1 MTAAIQSLDRT
12 RLVDFSQ
19 LSHREY
25 SAEKGVAALLLMPSN
40 LEITQAGDR
49 LREESVSPTE
59 TVLDLAPPVVDAPA
73 RLDETGVELKRGA
86 FLNTIAMLAS
96 NFRGIFTFLVA
107 RLLGPAALGI
117 FSVAWSTTDIISKIG
132 VLGLDNAITTFMAR
146 SEAVGNRAQSRALFR
161 FAVVLGVAQSIVT
174 AAVVIVALRF
184 FNNRLHVQ
192 SQMVSALALVLCAM
206 PGLALYRISTAVS
219 RGMKVMQ
226 HDIYSRGMTEPIATT
241 LAFLLAL
248 AVGFKESSPEVAAIV
263 GTAASGLI
271 ALTLASTL
279 FRHVPAHTDDV
290 SPLGEARSLIAYAST
305 ISVYQLINA
314 FISRLDLL
322 MLGYFVGRAPGVT
335 LATVGVYSAVIGTAN
350 GLRKVN
356 QAFNP
361 IFAPVVAGMTAT
373 GNHHIAA
380 ATYARLAQWMLWIL
394 LPLVAVMSRAG
405 SRILLIYGPA
415 FWQGGV
421 WLGIVALASAIN
433 AFVALGETVIMVQRP
448 HLNLLHSSI
457 TCAVA
462 AGGLLWSIPRF
473 GVMGAAVGIL
483 LPYIVQGILR
493 YTTLRWVFHWK
504 DSWSDIRPPL
514 IAAGIAIVPALV
526 CRMFMSGIAGQVT
539 SAAAFLVVFGVQWLR
554 HHIHRKDGPDRKSTR
569 LN

>member
-1 MTAAIQSLDRT
+1 
-12 RLVDFSQ
+12 
-19 LSHREY
+19 
-25 SAEKGVAALLLMPSN
+25 MPSN
-40 LEITQAGDR
+40 LEITRGGDR
-49 LREESVSPTE
+49 LRDESVSPAE
-59 TVLDLAPPVVDAPA
+59 IALDVAPPVVDAPA
-73 RLDETGVELKRGA
+73 RVDQTGVELKRGA

-107 RLLGPAALGI
+107 RMLGPAALGI

-132 VLGLDNAITTFMAR
+132 VLGLDNAITTFIAR
-146 SEAVGNRAQSRALFR
+146 SEAVGNRARSRALFR
-161 FAVVLGVAQSIVT
+161 VAVVMGVAQSVVT
-174 AAVVIVALRF
+174 AAVVIVGLRF

-192 SQMVSALALVLCAM
+192 PQMVSALALVLCAM

-263 GTAASGLI
+263 GTATSGLI
-271 ALTLASTL
+271 ALALASTL
-279 FRHVPAHTDDV
+279 FRHIPAHTDVV
-290 SPLGEARSLIAYAST
+290 SPRGEAGSLIAYAAP
-305 ISVYQLINA
+305 ISIYQLINA
-314 FISRLDLL
+314 FIARLDLL

-373 GNHHIAA
+373 GDHETAA

-394 LPLVAVMSRAG
+394 LPLVAVMSLAG
-405 SRILLIYGPA
+405 GTILLIYGPA

-433 AFVALGETVIMVQRP
+433 AFVALGETIIMVQRP

-457 TCAVA
+457 TCTVA
-462 AGGLLWSIPRF
+462 AAGLLWLIPRF
-473 GVMGAAVGIL
+473 GVMGAAFGIL
-483 LPYIVQGILR
+483 LPYVIQGILR
-493 YTTLRWVFHWK
+493 YATLRWVFHWK

-514 IAAGIAIVPALV
+514 IAAAIALIPALV
-526 CRMFMSGIAGQVT
+526 CRTFLSGIAGQVI
-539 SAAAFLVVFGVQWLR
+539 SAAAFLAVFGVQWLQ
-554 HHIHRKDGPDRKSTR
+554 HHIHRKDERP
-569 LN
+569 

>member
-1 MTAAIQSLDRT
+1 MYN
-12 RLVDFSQ
+12 V
-19 LSHREY
+19 
-25 SAEKGVAALLLMPSN
+25 
-40 LEITQAGDR
+40 EIAQGNDR
-49 LREESVSPTE
+49 LRKESASAMDAA
-59 TVLDLAPPVVDAPA
+59 LDVAPLVVDAPA
-73 RLDETGVELKRGA
+73 RVDETGVELKRGA

-132 VLGLDNAITTFMAR
+132 VLGLDNAITTFIAR
-146 SEAVGNRAQSRALFR
+146 SEAVGNRARSRALFR
-161 FAVVLGVAQSIVT
+161 IAVALGVAQSIVT
-174 AAVVIVALRF
+174 AGIVIVALRF

-192 SQMVSALALVLCAM
+192 PQLVSALALVLCAM

-226 HDIYSRGMTEPIATT
+226 HDIYSRGMMEPIATT
-241 LAFLLAL
+241 LAFLLAV
-248 AVGFKESSPEVAAIV
+248 AVGFNESSPEVAAII

-271 ALTLASTL
+271 AVALASTL
-279 FRHVPAHTDDV
+279 FRHIPAHADAV
-290 SPLGEARSLIAYAST
+290 SAVREARSLLGYAAP
-305 ISVYQLINA
+305 ISIYQLINA
-314 FISRLDLL
+314 FVARLDLI

-373 GNHHIAA
+373 GDHQIAA

-394 LPLVAVMSRAG
+394 LPLVAVLSLAG
-405 SRILLIYGPA
+405 STILLIYGPA
-415 FWQGGV
+415 FWQGGL
-421 WLGIVALASAIN
+421 WLGIVAVASATN
-433 AFVALGETVIMVQRP
+433 AFVSLGETVIMVQRP

-457 TCAVA
+457 TCSVA
-462 AGGLLWSIPRF
+462 FAGLLWLIPRF
-473 GVMGAAVGIL
+473 GPLGAAVGIL
-483 LPYIVQGILR
+483 LPYVVQGILR
-493 YTTLRWVFHWK
+493 YATLRWVFHWK

-514 IAAGIAIVPALV
+514 DAAGIALVPAIICRLLLV
-526 CRMFMSGIAGQVT
+526 GIVGQVT
-539 SAAAFLVVFGVQWLR
+539 SAGIFLAIFGVQWWQ
-554 HHIHRKDGPDRKSTR
+554 HHIHRKDKHS
-569 LN
+569 

>member
-1 MTAAIQSLDRT
+1 MMSNI
-12 RLVDFSQ
+12 
-19 LSHREY
+19 EI
-25 SAEKGVAALLLMPSN
+25 AEAS
-40 LEITQAGDR
+40 DR
-49 LREESVSPTE
+49 LRDQLVRTTE
-59 TVLDLAPPVVDAPA
+59 ATLDVPPPAVDAPA
-73 RLDETGVELKRGA
+73 RVDETGVELKRGA

-132 VLGLDNAITTFMAR
+132 VLGLDNAITTFIAR
-146 SEAVGNRAQSRALFR
+146 SEAVGHHARSRALFR
-161 FAVVLGVAQSIVT
+161 VAVVLGVAQSTVVAVLAI
-174 AAVVIVALRF
+174 AAIRLFRD
-184 FNNRLHVQ
+184 RLHLQ
-192 SQMVSALALVLCAM
+192 PEMASALSLVLCAM
-206 PGLALYRISTAVS
+206 PGLALYRISTSVS
-219 RGMKVMQ
+219 RGMKVMR
-226 HDIYSRGMTEPIATT
+226 HDIFSRGMTDPIATT
-241 LAFLLAL
+241 LAFLLAI
-248 AVGFKESSPEVAAIV
+248 AVGFKEFSPGVAAIV
-263 GTAASGLI
+263 GTAASGI
-271 ALTLASTL
+271 VALRLASSC
-279 FRHVPAHTDDV
+279 FHDVPAPTTV
-290 SPLGEARSLIAYAST
+290 MSPVAEARSLLAYSAP

-314 FISRLDLL
+314 LIARLDLIL
-322 MLGYFVGRAPGVT
+322 LGYFVGRAPGVT

-373 GNHHIAA
+373 GDHDVAA
-380 ATYARLAQWMLWIL
+380 ATYARLAEWMLWIL
-394 LPLVAVMSRAG
+394 LPLVAVMSLAG
-405 SRILLIYGPA
+405 STILLIYGPA

-462 AGGLLWSIPRF
+462 AGGLLWLIPRF
-473 GVMGAAVGIL
+473 GVMGAAFGIL

-493 YTTLRWVFHWK
+493 YATLRWVFHWK

-514 IAAGIAIVPALV
+514 LAAAIALVPALV
-526 CRMFMSGIAGQVT
+526 CRALLEGIVGQVS
-539 SAAAFLVVFGVQWLR
+539 SAAAFLAVFGSQWWQ
-554 HHIHRKDGPDRKSTR
+554 HHTHSKHQRA
-569 LN
+569 

>member
-1 MTAAIQSLDRT
+1 MTRNI
-12 RLVDFSQ
+12 
-19 LSHREY
+19 
-25 SAEKGVAALLLMPSN
+25 
-40 LEITQAGDR
+40 EIAQACDR
-49 LREESVSPTE
+49 LREESERT
-59 TVLDLAPPVVDAPA
+59 TGGVLDVPPPAEDAPA
-73 RLDETGVELKRGA
+73 RVDETGVELKRGA

-107 RLLGPAALGI
+107 RMLGPAALGI

-132 VLGLDNAITTFMAR
+132 VLGLDNAITTFIAR
-146 SEAVGNRAQSRALFR
+146 SEAMGNRVRSRALFR
-161 FAVVLGVAQSIVT
+161 AAVVLGVAQSVVT
-174 AAVVIVALRF
+174 AAIVIVGLRF
-184 FNNRLHVQ
+184 FNNRLHVRP
-192 SQMVSALALVLCAM
+192 QMVSALALVLCAM
-206 PGLALYRISTAVS
+206 PGLALYRISTAIS

-271 ALTLASTL
+271 ALALASTL
-279 FRHVPAHTDDV
+279 FRHMPAQTDVV
-290 SPLGEARSLIAYAST
+290 SPLGEARSLLAYAAP
-305 ISVYQLINA
+305 ISIYQLINA
-314 FISRLDLL
+314 FIARLDLI

-373 GNHHIAA
+373 GDHDVAA

-394 LPLVAVMSRAG
+394 LPLVAVMSLAG
-405 SRILLIYGPA
+405 GTILLIYGPA
-415 FWQGGV
+415 FQQGGV

-457 TCAVA
+457 TCTVA
-462 AGGLLWSIPRF
+462 AAGLLWLIPRF
-473 GVMGAAVGIL
+473 GAMGAAFGIL
-483 LPYIVQGILR
+483 LPYLVQGMLR
-493 YTTLRWVFHWK
+493 YATLRWVFHWK

-514 IAAGIAIVPALV
+514 IAAGIAFVPALI
-526 CRMFMSGIAGQVT
+526 CRAFLGGIAGQVI
-539 SAAAFLVVFGVQWLR
+539 SAAAFLAVFGVQWLQ
-554 HHIHRKDGPDRKSTR
+554 HHIHRKDEYP
-569 LN
+569 

>member
-1 MTAAIQSLDRT
+1 MPVQATVTSTISGKR
-12 RLVDFSQ
+12 RL
-19 LSHREY
+19 
-25 SAEKGVAALLLMPSN
+25 AALSPMPRN
-40 LEITQAGDR
+40 LEIPQVSDR
-49 LREESVSPTE
+49 VGEKPVNASEIA
-59 TVLDLAPPVVDAPA
+59 LDVAPPVIDAPA
-73 RLDETGVELKRGA
+73 RVDQTGVELKRGA

-132 VLGLDNAITTFMAR
+132 VLGLDNAITTFIAR
-146 SEAVGNRAQSRALFR
+146 SEVVGDRARSRSLFQV
-161 FAVVLGVAQSIVT
+161 AVVLGVVQSVIT
-174 AAVVIVALRF
+174 AVIMIVALRF
-184 FNNRLHVQ
+184 FNDRLHVQ
-192 SQMVSALALVLCAM
+192 PQMVSALTLVLCAM

-226 HDIYSRGMTEPIATT
+226 HDIYSRGLVEPVATT
-241 LAFLLAL
+241 LAFLLAI
-248 AVGFKESSPEVAAIV
+248 AVGFNMSSPEVAAIL
-263 GTAASGLI
+263 GTAISGI
-271 ALTLASTL
+271 TAVVLASLL
-279 FRHVPAHTDDV
+279 FRRDFANGIVV
-290 SPLGEARSLIAYAST
+290 SRVGEAKSLIAYAAP
-305 ISVYQLINA
+305 ISIYQLINA

-373 GNHHIAA
+373 GDHQVAS

-394 LPLVAVMSRAG
+394 LPLVMVLSLAG
-405 SRILLIYGPA
+405 STILLIYGPA
-415 FWQGGV
+415 FWQGGR
-421 WLGIVALASAIN
+421 WLGIVALASATN
-433 AFVALGETVIMVQRP
+433 AFVSLGETVIMVQRP

-462 AGGLLWSIPRF
+462 FAGLLWLIPRF
-473 GVMGAAVGIL
+473 GPLGAAFGIL

-493 YTTLRWVFHWK
+493 YATLRWVFHWK
-504 DSWSDIRPPL
+504 DSWSDISPPL

-526 CRMFMSGIAGQVT
+526 CHAFLSGIAGQVT
-539 SAAAFLVVFGVQWLR
+539 SAAVFLAVFGVQWWQ
-554 HHIHRKDGPDRKSTR
+554 HHVHRKDKHA
-569 LN
+569 